1 MENQIYRQLVDQLRN
16 ALVANNYVE
25 FNIYFF
31 EHEYNFKIQLGELV
45 DEDIG
50 QLYSIL
56 HSWFHS
62 DFFYYK
68 QNILKNYNAI
78 SGRIYLVENEPFLSI
93 EFHGPYNEEFDEF
106 NHQFN
111 FDKNWFLN
119 TLVMVNDDFVC
130 SLTNF
135 DIDKVFID
143 CKIEQYS
150 KGQPCHDFDLVLFYL
165 DSDEIEYT
173 WNLTD
178 NQKQIV
184 RDYILN
190 IVLTNVLPLLDVP
203 NECVQTYDSIFI
215 YEDVDFNNIEIGN
228 ISTSEFLVSFND
240 IQSLI
245 TAQG

>member
-1 MENQIYRQLVDQLRN
+1 METQIYKQLLDQLRDVLGTN
-16 ALVANNYVE
+16 DNIE

-31 EHEYNFKIQLGELV
+31 EHEYNFDIQLGDLV
-45 DEDIG
+45 GENIG
-50 QLYSIL
+50 PVYSIL

-68 QNILKNYNAI
+68 QNILQNFNAI
-78 SGRIYLVENEPFLSI
+78 SGRILLVENEPFISI

-119 TLVMVNDDFVC
+119 TLGMVNDDFVS
-130 SLTNF
+130 SLPDF
-135 DIDKVFID
+135 DIERVFID

-165 DSDEIEYT
+165 DSDEMEYT

-178 NQKQIV
+178 IQKQIV

-190 IVLTNVLPLLDVP
+190 IVLIDVLPLLDVP
-203 NECVQTYDSIFI
+203 NECIQTYDSIFI

-228 ISTSEFLVSFND
+228 ISTSEYLVSFND
-240 IQSLI
+240 IQYLVNVKK
-245 TAQG
+245 